1 MRRTRAIIA
10 GAALAMSL
18 ALPVAFAQGKVTVKV
33 LAGQSTTDSGIENYI
48 SDAVAAKYPDIKLDW
63 EVVGWGSDF
72 SSKVQ
77 EYMKSGLPDILVGK
91 GQDIATFA
99 SRNILGQITGKPYLK
114 NVVNAAVGSGSYNGK
129 VYGVVYNAL
138 YQGVYYNR
146 KLFKDNNIAIPR
158 TQAQMK
164 AVIEKFKALGITPFE
179 THFVDL
185 WSIGNIT
192 MQFMIN
198 DVFSK
203 TPDWGDQFRANKVS
217 YTTSPIVR
225 TVYGYNK
232 LIYDNTWKDETF
244 SLQQTNADGRLVQGK
259 AAMKVSGSW
268 SIQNFLDVD
277 PDFDFGIF
285 PFPNQ
290 TGDAKLIFEPNIT
303 FMKSATTK
311 YSDAVDKVFEVLTG
325 DKELGQKIFDQT
337 KTASTIKGMGPT
349 FKNPS
354 QKDIDAYV
362 AKNQIVD
369 ANSGNLQL
377 VWGGFQDENAK
388 DIAAWLQGTES
399 LDQALAAADS
409 RRANSKP

>member
-1 MRRTRAIIA
+1 MVRARVLAIA
-10 GAALAMSL
+10 LIAALAL
-18 ALPVAFAQGKVTVKV
+18 AAPGAFAQTAVTVKI
-33 LAGQSTTDSGIENYI
+33 LAGQSTTDAGIENFI
-48 SDAVAAKYPDIKLDW
+48 SDAVSAKYPEVKLDW
-63 EVVGWGSDF
+63 EVVGWPDLPA
-72 SSKVQ
+72 KIQ
-77 EYMKSGLPDILVGK
+77 EYMKSGLPDIIVGK

-99 SRNILGQITGKPYLK
+99 SRNILGSISGKPYLK
-114 NVVNAAVGSGSYNGK
+114 NVVAAAVGSGSYKGK
-129 VYGVVYNAL
+129 DYGIVYNAL

-146 KLFKDNNIAIPR
+146 KLFKDNGIAVPR
-158 TQAQMK
+158 TQAELK
-164 AVIEKFKALGITPFE
+164 AVIDKFKSLGITPFE

-198 DVFSK
+198 DVFNK
-203 TPDWGDQFRANKVS
+203 TPDWGDRFRAGKAGFAS
-217 YTTSPIVR
+217 SPIAK
-225 TVYGYNK
+225 TVFGYDK

-277 PDFDFGIF
+277 PGFDFGIF

-303 FMKSATTK
+303 FMKSATTDK
-311 YSDAVDKVFEVLTG
+311 SDAIDKVFTVLTT
-325 DKELGQKIFDQT
+325 DKDLGQKIFDQT
-337 KTASTIKGMGPT
+337 KTASTIKGIGPT
-349 FKNPS
+349 FNNPS
-354 QKDIDAYV
+354 QKDIDVYV

-388 DIAAWLQGTES
+388 DIAAWLQGTET
-399 LDQALAAADS
+399 LDQALQAADS

>member
-1 MRRTRAIIA
+1 MKKSRV
-10 GAALAMSL
+10 L
-18 ALPVAFAQGKVTVKV
+18 ALGMAAAMALSLPCAFAQGKVTVKI
-33 LAGQSTTDSGIENYI
+33 LAGQSTTDAGIEDYI
-48 SDAVAAKYPDIKLDW
+48 SQAVAAKYPDIQLDW
-63 EVVGWGSDF
+63 EVVGWGTDF
-72 SSKVQ
+72 SAKIQ
-77 EYMKSGLPDILVGK
+77 EYMKSGMPDMLVGK

-99 SRNILGQITGKPYLK
+99 SRGILGDISGKPYLK
-114 NVVNAAVGSGSYNGK
+114 NVVDAAVGSGSFKGK
-129 VYGVVYNAL
+129 AYGVVYNAL

-146 KLFKDNNIAIPR
+146 KLFADNKIAVPK
-158 TQAQMK
+158 TQAELL
-164 AVIEKFKALGITPFE
+164 AVIAKFKALGVTPFE
-179 THFVDL
+179 THFVDT

-198 DVFSK
+198 DVFNK
-203 TPDWGDQFRANKVS
+203 TPNWADQFRAGEVS
-217 YTTSPIVR
+217 YATSPLAKA
-225 TVYGYNK
+225 VYGYNK

-277 PDFDFGIF
+277 PGFDFGIF

-290 TGDAKLIFEPNIT
+290 AGNSKLIFEPNIT
-303 FMKSATTK
+303 FMKSAATK
-311 YSDAVDKVFEVLTG
+311 KSDAIDKILSVITT
-325 DKELGQKIFDQT
+325 DKALGQKIFDQT
-337 KTASTIKGMGPT
+337 KTASTVKGIGPT

-362 AKNQIVD
+362 AKGQLVD

-388 DIAAWLQGTES
+388 DIAAWLQGAET
-399 LDQALAAADS
+399 LDQALKAADS
-409 RRANSKP
+409 RRAASKP

>member
-1 MRRTRAIIA
+1 MVRARVLSL
-10 GAALAMSL
+10 GLLMVL
-18 ALPVAFAQGKVTVKV
+18 ALFAQRSFAQGVVTVKI
-33 LAGQSTTDSGIENYI
+33 LAGQSTTDAGIENFI

-63 EVVGWGSDF
+63 EVVGWPDLP
-72 SSKVQ
+72 SKIQ
-77 EYMKSGLPDILVGK
+77 EYMKSGLPDIIVGK

-99 SRNILGQITGKPYLK
+99 SRNILGDITGKPYLK
-114 NVVNAAVGSGSYNGK
+114 NVVKAAVGSGSYKGK
-129 VYGVVYNAL
+129 VYGIVYNAL

-158 TQAQMK
+158 TQAQLMN
-164 AVIEKFKALGITPFE
+164 VIEKFKSLGITPFE

-198 DVFSK
+198 DIFDK
-203 TPDWGDQFRANKVS
+203 TPDWGDKFRAGNVS
-217 YTTSPIVR
+217 FAASPIAK
-225 TVYGYNK
+225 TVFGYDK

-268 SIQNFLDVD
+268 SIQNFLDID
-277 PDFDFGIF
+277 PSFDFGIF

-290 TGDAKLIFEPNIT
+290 TGNAMLIYEPNIT
-303 FMKSATTK
+303 FMESATTK
-311 YSDAVDKVFEVLTG
+311 NSDAVDKVFTILTT
-325 DKELGQKIFDQT
+325 DKELGQKIFNQT
-337 KTASTIKGMGPT
+337 KTASTIKGIAPT
-349 FKNPS
+349 FNNPS
-354 QKDIDAYV
+354 QKDIDVYV

-388 DIAAWLQGTES
+388 DIAAWLQGTET
-399 LDQALAAADS
+399 LDQALDAADS

>member
-1 MRRTRAIIA
+1 MLCLT
-10 GAALAMSL
+10 AAVSL
-18 ALPVAFAQGKVTVKV
+18 ALAAPGAFAQGAVTVKI
-33 LAGQSTTDSGIENYI
+33 LDGQSTTDTGIENYI
-48 SDAVAAKYPDIKLDW
+48 SAAVAAKYPNIKLDW
-63 EVVGWGSDF
+63 EVVGWGTDF
-72 SSKVQ
+72 SAKVQ

-99 SRNILGQITGKPYLK
+99 SRGILGDISGKPYLK
-114 NVVNAAVGSGSYNGK
+114 NVIDAAVGSGSYKGK
-129 VYGVVYNAL
+129 AYGVVYNAL

-146 KLFKDNNIAIPR
+146 KLFADNHIAVPK
-158 TQAQMK
+158 TQAELK
-164 AVIEKFKALGITPFE
+164 AVIDKFKALGVTPFE
-179 THFVDL
+179 THFVDT

-203 TPDWGDQFRANKVS
+203 TPDWADQFRSGKIS
-217 YTTSPIVR
+217 YASSPIAK
-225 TVYGYNK
+225 TVYGYDK

-268 SIQNFLDVD
+268 SIQNFQDID
-277 PDFDFGIF
+277 PAFDFGIF

-290 TGDAKLIFEPNIT
+290 AGDSKLIFEPNIT

-311 YSDAVDKVFEVLTG
+311 NSDAIDKVLTVITT
-325 DKELGQKIFDQT
+325 DKELGAQIFNQT

-349 FKNPS
+349 FSNPS

-388 DIAAWLQGTES
+388 DIAAWLQGSET

>member
-1 MRRTRAIIA
+1 MKIA
-10 GAALAMSL
+10 RLLAVGMALAMSL
-18 ALPVAFAQGKVTVKV
+18 SLSGAFAQGKVTVKI
-33 LAGQSTTDSGIENYI
+33 LAGQSTTDAGIENYI
-48 SDAVAAKYPDIKLDW
+48 TDAVAAKYPDIQLDW
-63 EVVGWGSDF
+63 EVVGWGTDF
-72 SSKVQ
+72 SAKIQ
-77 EYMKSGLPDILVGK
+77 EYMKSGMPDMLVGK

-99 SRNILGQITGKPYLK
+99 SRNILGDISGKPYLK
-114 NVVNAAVGSGSYNGK
+114 NVVDAAVGSGSYKGK
-129 VYGVVYNAL
+129 AYGVVYNAL

-158 TQAQMK
+158 TQAELQT
-164 AVIEKFKALGITPFE
+164 VIAKLKSLGITPFE
-179 THFVDL
+179 THFVDT

-203 TPDWGDQFRANKVS
+203 TPDWADQFRSGKVS
-217 YTTSPIVR
+217 YATSPLAKA
-225 TVYGYNK
+225 VYGYNK

-277 PDFDFGIF
+277 PNFDFGIF

-290 TGDAKLIFEPNIT
+290 AGNSKLIFEPNIT
-303 FMKSATTK
+303 FMKSAATK
-311 YSDAVDKVFEVLTG
+311 QSDAIDKILSVITT
-325 DKELGQKIFDQT
+325 DKALGQKIFDQT
-337 KTASTIKGMGPT
+337 KTASTIKGMGPS

-354 QKDIDAYV
+354 QKDIEAYV
-362 AKNQIVD
+362 SKGLLVD

-388 DIAAWLQGTES
+388 DIAAWLQGSET
-399 LDQALAAADS
+399 LDQALKAADS
-409 RRANSKP
+409 RKAASKP